1 MLKTPKSLRL
11 HIGVFGRTNVGKS
24 SFINMISGQQVSITS
39 EHPGTT
45 TDVVEKSMELHPIG
59 PVVFLDTAGI
69 DDASTLGT
77 LRTERT
83 RKIFSR
89 CDALILITDS
99 PEWGEYEKQIALKAD
114 ELRLP
119 LLVVLNKADLLEPGA
134 SEVLKLSSNRDHIIS
149 LSAEDKQNS
158 AGYVHTTTRKLT
170 SLLPLHK
177 LQTPPIIGDL
187 TGPDAHV
194 IFIVPI
200 DIEAPKGRLIL
211 PQVQSIRD
219 MLDHDGIVTVVKE
232 HQYKNTLTRFR
243 KKPDLIVCDSQ
254 VVDRMCEETP
264 EDIPCTTFS
273 TLFARVKGDLP
284 ELVRGAEVIDT
295 LTPEDTIL
303 IAEACSHHP
312 SEDDIGTRKIPRWI
326 EEYLGFRPRIIHS
339 RGRDYP
345 ENVQD
350 IKLIIHCGACMLT
363 RTEMLHRITEARS
376 THTAVT
382 NYGVCIS
389 HLKGVLD
396 RITSVFP
403 EVSETQRR
411 RSLRA

>member
-1 MLKTPKSLRL
+1 MQKTPKSLRP
-11 HIGVFGRTNVGKS
+11 HIGVFGRMNVGKS

-59 PVVFLDTAGI
+59 PVVFLDTAGL
-69 DDASTLGT
+69 DDGSTLGR

-83 RKIFSR
+83 RNIFSR

-99 PEWGEYEKQIALKAD
+99 PEWGAYEKQIALKA
-114 ELRLP
+114 EQLQLP
-119 LLVVLNKADLLEPGA
+119 LLVVLNKADLLA
-134 SEVLKLSSNRDHIIS
+134 SDALNSLKHRAGCDHIIS
-149 LSAEDKQNS
+149 LSAADKS
-158 AGYVHTTTRKLT
+158 KRSHHVHVVTMKLT
-170 SLLPLHK
+170 SLLPPHK
-177 LQTPPIIGDL
+177 LQTPPILGDL
-187 TGPDAHV
+187 TGPEAHV
-194 IFIVPI
+194 VFIVPI

-232 HQYKNTLTRFR
+232 HQYTQVLSQFSR
-243 KKPDLIVCDSQ
+243 KPDLVVCDSQ

-264 EDIPCTTFS
+264 KDIPCTTFS
-273 TLFARVKGDLP
+273 TLFARVKGNLP

-326 EEYLGFRPRIIHS
+326 EEYLGFLPRIIHS

-345 ENVQD
+345 EDIQD
-350 IKLIIHCGACMLT
+350 VKLIIHCGACMLT
-363 RTEMLHRITEARS
+363 RTEMMHRISTAQE

-389 HLKGVLD
+389 HLKGVLE

-403 EVSETQRR
+403 EVSEIHNQRR
-411 RSLRA
+411 QRA